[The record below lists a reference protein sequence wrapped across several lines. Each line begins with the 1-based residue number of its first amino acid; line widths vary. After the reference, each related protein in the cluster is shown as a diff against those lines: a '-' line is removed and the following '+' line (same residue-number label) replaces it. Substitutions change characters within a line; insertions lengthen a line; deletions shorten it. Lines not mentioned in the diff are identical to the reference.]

1 MRKKPKDFLTSIK
14 VIVVLQLIFLFTSC
28 NSNNENSK
36 QSAVISDSLFVND
49 SLAEVEKH
57 LPENALKGLEV
68 ATGLEV
74 TPMASEPMIKN
85 PTNIDVDEKGRVWVV
100 EAFNYR
106 PKINGNPVNPQGDR
120 IVILEDVNEGGKFK
134 KSKVF
139 YQGPEINSP
148 MGICVLG
155 NRVLIS
161 QSPYVWAFYDDN
173 GDDSADRKEILFQG
187 IGGEQHDHGM
197 HTFSFGPDGKLYFN
211 FGNEGKTLKDKN
223 GKVVLDQDGDEIGP
237 GKYRQGMVFR
247 SNIDGSNVECLGN
260 NFRNNYEV
268 AVDSYGTLWQSDNDD
283 DGNKGV
289 RINYVMEYG
298 NYGYQ
303 DEMTGAGWQAD
314 RTNLEDS
321 VYKRHWHL
329 NDPGVVPNLLQTGAG
344 SPTGMIVYEGS
355 LFPQEFYGQ
364 MIHCEP
370 GQNVV
375 RSYPVT
381 KNGAGYTATVS
392 NILHDD
398 DDQWFRPV
406 DVSAAPDGSLII
418 ADWYDPGV
426 GGHGAGDQDR
436 GRIFRIAPKTSK
448 YSIPKFDFK
457 TPTGAVAALQSP
469 NLATRYLAWTALSAM
484 GNKATPVLEG
494 LWHSDADPRMR
505 ARAFWVLSKLPE
517 GKKYIDEAL
526 KDANPDIKI
535 TGLRA
540 IRQSKYNVLQAVA
553 FLANDN
559 DPQVRRECALALR
572 HNKSQEAARLWAT
585 LANQYNGTDRWYL
598 EALGISADKQWDRFF
613 QAYTALN
620 KTPLQNAAGKDIIW
634 RSRGQITLPLLSK
647 LAMDSGTDLQQRL
660 RYFRSFDFQ
669 TGPAKPRILLG
680 MLKESTSGNID
691 IALLILHHLD
701 PKVVLQSPIA
711 EAAMAKVL
719 KSTYGTVAYLGLVR
733 QYKLK
738 SENPRLLGLVIAKY
752 TEPEG
757 AEAVRLLIESGN
769 QNLLHDKLLKSNEDT
784 VTRLL
789 TVFGIVGY
797 TQTLDMMQEVLLSDR
812 CSKSIRLTAA
822 EMMGKSYGGEDRAVD
837 LLRDKQVP
845 EEYIVPIVHGL
856 KGGLRSGMYK
866 KAQTYLPGGKNQD
879 AKPAPSIASLLSI
892 QGNQKNGINLF
903 QASCRICHQV
913 KGEGMDVGPKLTEIG
928 TKLAPEALF
937 KSLISPSSAISFGY
951 ETSLVTLKNG
961 TKLTGII
968 SSKTKDAI
976 EIKYPGGTMQKIM
989 VSDIKTIKELPESL
1003 MPKIHESLT
1012 NQEIADIVSYL
1023 SSLTRK

>member
-1 MRKKPKDFLTSIK
+1 MRTTQNCFLSSIRM
-14 VIVVLQLIFLFTSC
+14 IIVLQLLFLFVSC
-28 NSNNENSK
+28 NSNNDQGK
-36 QSAVISDSLFVND
+36 QTGVKSDSLVVND
-49 SLAEVEKH
+49 SIAEVQKH
-57 LPENALKGLEV
+57 LPENAVKGLLLAEGLEV
-68 ATGLEV
+68 KA
-74 TPMASEPMIKN
+74 MASEPMLKN

-120 IVILEDVNEGGKFK
+120 IVILEDVDEVGKFT

-161 QSPYVWAFYDDN
+161 QSPYVWVFYDDN

-197 HTFSFGPDGKLYFN
+197 HTFSFGPDGKLYFS

-247 SNIDGSNVECLGN
+247 CNIDGSDVECLGN

-268 AVDSYGTLWQSDNDD
+268 AVDSYGTMWQSDNDD

-303 DEMTGAGWQAD
+303 DEITGAGWQAN
-314 RTNLEDS
+314 RTNIEDS

-344 SPTGMIVYEGS
+344 SPTGMLVYEGS
-355 LFPQEFYGQ
+355 LLPQQYYGQ

-370 GQNVV
+370 GLNVV
-375 RSYPVT
+375 RSYPVS
-381 KNGAGYTATVS
+381 KNGAGYKATIS

-398 DDQWFRPV
+398 DNQWFRPV
-406 DVSAAPDGSLII
+406 DVSAAPDGSIII

-436 GRIFRIAPKTSK
+436 GRIFRIAPTASK
-448 YSIPKFDFK
+448 YSIPKFDF
-457 TPTGAVAALQSP
+457 TTAAGAVSALQSP

-484 GNKATPVLEG
+484 GNKATPALEG
-494 LWHSDADPRMR
+494 LWHSNADPRMR
-505 ARAFWVLSKLPE
+505 ARALWVLSKLPE
-517 GKKYIDEAL
+517 GKKYVDEAL

-540 IRQSKYNVLQAVA
+540 TRQLKYNILQAVA
-553 FLANDN
+553 VLVNDS

-572 HNKSQEAARLWAT
+572 HNKLPKAARLWAT

-613 QAYTALN
+613 PSYTALN
-620 KTPLQNAAGKDIIW
+620 KHPMQNAAGRDIIW
-634 RSRGQITLPLLSK
+634 RSRGQITLPLLAK
-647 LAMDSGTDLQQRL
+647 LAMDSGIDLQQRL

-669 TGPAKPRILLG
+669 AGLAKPRILLG
-680 MLKESTSGNID
+680 MLKENTSGNVD

-701 PKVVLQSPIA
+701 PKVVFQSPIA
-711 EAAMAKVL
+711 KAAMDKVL
-719 KSTYGTVAYLGLVR
+719 KYTYGTSAYLGLVR

-752 TEPEG
+752 TQPEG

-769 QNLLHDKLLKSNEDT
+769 QNLLHKVMKSNEDT
-784 VTRLL
+784 ITRLL

-812 CSKSIRLTAA
+812 FSKSIRMTAA
-822 EMMGKSYGGEDRAVD
+822 EMMGKSYGGEDRVVD

-845 EEYIVPIVHGL
+845 SEYIVPIVHGL

-879 AKPAPSIASLLSI
+879 ANPAPSIALLVSMK
-892 QGNQKNGINLF
+892 GNLKNGMILF
-903 QASCRICHQV
+903 QTSCKICHQV
-913 KGEGMDVGPKLTEIG
+913 KGEGMDFGPKLTEIG
-928 TKLAPEALF
+928 TKLPPEALF
-937 KSLISPSSAISFGY
+937 KSLITPSSAISFGY
-951 ETSLVTLKNG
+951 ETSQVTLKTG

-976 EIKYPGGTMQKIM
+976 EIKYPGGAMQKILI
-989 VSDIKTIKELPESL
+989 SDIKTIKELPESM
-1003 MPKIHESLT
+1003 MPKLHESLS
-1012 NQEIADIVSYL
+1012 NQAITDIVSYL
-1023 SSLTRK
+1023 TSLTRK

>member
-1 MRKKPKDFLTSIK
+1 MRIILNYFLFSIRF
-14 VIVVLQLIFLFTSC
+14 VIVLQLIFLFNSC
-28 NSNNENSK
+28 NSNNNNVK
-36 QSAVISDSLFVND
+36 KTVVKSDSLVVND
-49 SLAEVEKH
+49 SLAEVQKH
-57 LPENALKGLEV
+57 LPENALKGLLL
-68 ATGLEV
+68 AKGLEV
-74 TPMASEPMIKN
+74 KAMASEPMLKN

-100 EAFNYR
+100 EAYNYR
-106 PKINGNPVNPQGDR
+106 PKINGNPVNPEGDR
-120 IVILEDVNEGGKFK
+120 IVILEDVDEAGKFK

-161 QSPYVWAFYDDN
+161 QSPYVWIFYDDN

-247 SNIDGSNVECLGN
+247 CNIDGSEVECLGN

-268 AVDSYGTLWQSDNDD
+268 AVDSYGTMWQSDNDD

-303 DEMTGAGWQAD
+303 DEITGAGWQAN
-314 RTNLEDS
+314 RTNIEDS
-321 VYKRHWHL
+321 IYERHWHL
-329 NDPGVVPNLLQTGAG
+329 NDPGVIPNLLQTGAG
-344 SPTGMIVYEGS
+344 SPTGMLVYEGN
-355 LFPQEFYGQ
+355 LLPQQYYGQ

-375 RSYPVT
+375 RAYPVS
-381 KNGAGYTATVS
+381 KDGAGYKATIS

-436 GRIFRIAPKTSK
+436 GRIFRVAPAGSK
-448 YSIPKFDFK
+448 YSIPTLDFI
-457 TPTGAVAALQSP
+457 TPQGAVAALQSP
-469 NLATRYLAWTALSAM
+469 NLATRYLAFTALSAM
-484 GNKATPVLEG
+484 GDKAIFALEG
-494 LWHSDADPRMR
+494 LWHSNADSRMR
-505 ARAFWVLSKLPE
+505 ARALWVLSKFKS
-517 GKKYIDEAL
+517 GKKNIDEAL

-540 IRQSKYNVLQAVA
+540 ARQIKYNVLQSIASLV
-553 FLANDN
+553 NDK

-572 HNKSQEAARLWAT
+572 HNKSAEAARLWAT
-585 LANQYNGTDRWYL
+585 LANQHNGTDRWYL

-613 QAYTALN
+613 KEYILLN
-620 KTPLQNAAGKDIIW
+620 KTPLQNAEGRDIVW
-634 RSRGQITLPLLSK
+634 RSRGQSTLPLLAK
-647 LAMDSGTDLQQRL
+647 LAMDSEIDLKQRL

-669 TGPAKPRILLG
+669 TGLSKPKILLG
-680 MLKESTSGNID
+680 MMKENKSGNTD
-691 IALLILHHLD
+691 IGLLTLHHLD
-701 PKVVLQSPIA
+701 PKVILTSSV
-711 EAAMAKVL
+711 AKSTLNKIL
-719 KSTYGTVAYLGLVR
+719 KSTYGTSAYLELVR
-733 QYKLK
+733 QYKMK
-738 SENPRLLGLVIAKY
+738 SENPRLVDLVISKY
-752 TEPEG
+752 KEQEG
-757 AEAVRLLIESGN
+757 AEAVRLLLESGS
-769 QNLLHDKLLKSNEDT
+769 QNLLQNKLMKSNEDT
-784 VTRLL
+784 ITRLL
-789 TVFGIVGY
+789 TVFGVVGY
-797 TQTLDMMQEVLLSDR
+797 TQTIDMMQQVLLSNNY
-812 CSKSIRLTAA
+812 SKAIKLTAA
-822 EMMGKSYGGEDRAVD
+822 DMMGKSFGGEDRVVD
-837 LLRDKQVP
+837 LLRDKLVP

-856 KGGLRSGMYK
+856 EGGLRSGMYK
-866 KAQTYLPGGKNQD
+866 KAQSYLPGGKNQD
-879 AKPAPSIASLLSI
+879 ANPAPSIALLVSMK
-892 QGNQKNGINLF
+892 GNPSNGIKLFKTSCNL
-903 QASCRICHQV
+903 CHQV
-913 KGEGMDVGPKLTEIG
+913 KGEGIDLGPKLNEIG
-928 TKLAPEALF
+928 TKLPAEGLYKA
-937 KSLISPSSAISFGY
+937 IINPSSAISFGY

-968 SSKTKDAI
+968 SSRTKDAI
-976 EIKYPGGTMQKIM
+976 EIKYPGGAIQKLLI
-989 VSDIKTIKELPESL
+989 SDIKTIKELPESI
-1003 MPKIHESLT
+1003 MPKFYESLS

-1023 SSLTRK
+1023 TTLKKK